1 MPQDSRVAGR
11 LLHRIRARNHEL
23 VVEILIEA
31 VLGILFTVL
40 TSVAVF
46 GIAWFVGKS
55 IGGFRFSAATVALG
69 VTAVY
74 LLVSTISAWRNVD
87 PFAGLVPMS
96 DADRLAF
103 AVSGM
108 VSGYVHFNRHSVA
121 GLAAVLMGGPL
132 NLVGALRNWLHRL
145 PTDPELI
152 AQAAGILAACRPE
165 VDLKKTRSSAAAA
178 VLLRRLNL
186 IVPRAESTVVTLT
199 ERGRDLI
206 SRDRPTSD
214 MP

>member
-1 MPQDSRVAGR
+1 LPQDSRVAGR
-11 LLHRIRARNHEL
+11 LLRRIQARNQEL
-23 VVEILIEA
+23 IVEILIEA
-31 VLGILFTVL
+31 VLGILFTAL
-40 TSVAVF
+40 TSIAVF

-69 VTAVY
+69 VTAIY
-74 LLVSTISAWRNVD
+74 LFVSTISAWRNVD
-87 PFAGLVPMS
+87 PFAGLAPMS

-121 GLAAVLMGGPL
+121 GLAAVLMGGPM
-132 NLVGALRNWLHRL
+132 NLAGALRNWMHRL
-145 PTDPELI
+145 PTDAEVI
-152 AQAAGILAACRPE
+152 AQAAEILAACSPE
-165 VDLKKTRSSAAAA
+165 VDLRKTRSSASAA

-186 IVPRAESTVVTLT
+186 IVPRADTTIVTLT
-199 ERGRDLI
+199 ERGREVAG
-206 SRDRPTSD
+206 RDRTNAD